1 MTQTTVAC
9 LQVRADR
16 RRDDIFAAADV
27 LIANAVDRG
36 AEAVFLPERWNGTG
50 APQAMVDAAE
60 PLDGPT
66 ARQMATWARHHRI
79 WVHGGSIGEVVEPG
93 VRAANTTLVF
103 DPTGA
108 CVARYR
114 KIHMFDIDVEGA
126 AYRESATNLPGE
138 DLVVCDIAGWRTG
151 LTVCFDLRFAEQ
163 YRALALAGA
172 ELFAVPSG
180 FTLQTGRDH
189 WEVLLRARAIENG
202 AYVVASNLYGLWG
215 SIPTY
220 ARSMI
225 VDPWGIVIA
234 NAGDGEGFCTAT
246 IDSHRVERMRSEIPV
261 LAARRAEVYGRPP
274 VAGAPD
280 AAPET

>member
-1 MTQTTVAC
+1 VTQTTVAC
-9 LQVRADR
+9 IQVRADR
-16 RRDDIFAAADV
+16 RRDDIFATADV
-27 LIANAVDRG
+27 LISDAVAQG
-36 AEAVFLPERWNGTG
+36 AQAVFLPERWNGTG
-50 APQAMVDAAE
+50 DPQAMVAAAE

-66 ARQMATWARHHRI
+66 ARQMATWARHHAI
-79 WVHGGSIGEVVEPG
+79 WVHGGSIGEIVEPG

-103 DPTGA
+103 DPTGT

-114 KIHMFDIDVEGA
+114 KIHMFDIAVVGA
-126 AYRESATNLPGE
+126 TYRESATNLPGD
-138 DLVVCDIAGWRTG
+138 DLVVCDLAGWRTG
-151 LTVCFDLRFAEQ
+151 LTICFDLRFAEQ

-172 ELFAVPSG
+172 ELFTVPSG

-202 AYVVASNLYGLWG
+202 AYVVAPNLSGLWG

-234 NAGDGEGFCTAT
+234 NVGDGEGFCTAT
-246 IDSHRVERMRSEIPV
+246 IDSARVTQMREQIPV
-261 LAARRAEVYGRPP
+261 LAARREGIYARPP
-274 VAGAPD
+274 GDGAPSPTSD
-280 AAPET
+280 A